1 MSVDRRVELKETL
14 DNYGKDLKALINIKP
29 KQFETLQVATMIT
42 NLPERKWNAA
52 QAVVNN
58 TIFKKDADSKLKVI
72 RATMGFRASNQK
84 TALGLSSASDRSAWV
99 DTQKEVQE
107 AEIESI
113 NADAELLS
121 SKLAYEC
128 LDDLFTA
135 GKRIM
140 NYLIEQEK
148 QTKEYGRYAD
158 EGKKNR

>member
-1 MSVDRRVELKETL
+1 MSTINNAELQETL
-14 DNYGKDLKALINIKP
+14 DQYGKDLKALISVKP

-58 TIFKKDADSKLKVI
+58 TIAKKDADNKVKVAKATAGLVASASK
-72 RATMGFRASNQK
+72 TS
-84 TALGLSSASDRSAWV
+84 LGLTSATDRAAWV
-99 DTQKEVQE
+99 DSQQDVQD
-107 AEIESI
+107 AEIDAI
-113 NADAELLS
+113 NADAELLA

-140 NYLIEQEK
+140 NYLVEQEK

-158 EGKKNR
+158 EARKNK